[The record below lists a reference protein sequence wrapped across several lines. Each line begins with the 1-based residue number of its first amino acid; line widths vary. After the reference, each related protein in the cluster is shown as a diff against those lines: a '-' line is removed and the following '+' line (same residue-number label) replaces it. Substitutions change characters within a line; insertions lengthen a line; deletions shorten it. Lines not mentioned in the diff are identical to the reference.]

1 MSSGPVDVRSRI
13 RSTLVVALVASAIV
27 GCASAAPDQS
37 GRGAEPT
44 SSVVSPPTSHP
55 DLSSFSASGAYERP
69 AEPVQLS
76 IPRIGVASGLER
88 LGYAQDRTL
97 EVPVDAN
104 SAGWFTDG
112 ARPGEP
118 APAILL
124 GHVDSDGAPAVFFRL
139 HELVPGDEI
148 VVDRADESTVTF
160 HVTHVERHAKAAFP
174 TDAVYSPSGEAE
186 LRLITCGGAFD
197 PAVGHYRDNVIVFAA
212 LA

>member
-1 MSSGPVDVRSRI
+1 MSSGPVEMRSRF
-13 RSTLVVALVASAIV
+13 RSALVVALTTSALV
-27 GCASAAPDQS
+27 GCASSAPDQS
-37 GRGAEPT
+37 VRDTEPT
-44 SSVVSPPTSHP
+44 VSASPATSHR
-55 DLSSFSASGAYERP
+55 DLSSFSANGAYERP
-69 AEPVQLS
+69 AEPVRLS

-88 LGYAQDRTL
+88 LGYAQDRSL
-97 EVPVDAN
+97 EVPVDAS

-118 APAILL
+118 APAVLL

-148 VVDRADESTVTF
+148 VVDRSDGSTATF
-160 HVTHVERHAKAAFP
+160 HVTRVEQHAKAAFP

-197 PAVGHYRDNVIVFAA
+197 AAAGHYRDNVIAFAV